1 MMKTGRAISG
11 GHRPVAAV
19 VGWHPE
25 VDILGEPLPLPQAPR
40 NWAATPLPTAT
51 VLVADPFP
59 ATRESLSADLVQA
72 GIGRVLQAESA
83 TAVRDVIDGRTPGE
97 LALISVAFGAD
108 LNALVNSLRRAGWP
122 RVIAVAHAAD
132 AVSIID
138 ACRAG
143 AGGVLRGRAGRAVDD
158 QPQVIPALTD
168 REIEV
173 LEWVADGR
181 CNQWIAERL
190 TLSPLTVKAH
200 LSRIG
205 RKLGTSDRAEM
216 VAVAMRAGIIC

>member
-1 MMKTGRAISG
+1 M
-11 GHRPVAAV
+11 AAV

-83 TAVRDVIDGRTPGE
+83 TAVQDVIDGRTPGE

-108 LNALVNSLRRAGWP
+108 LNALVSSLRRAGWP

-158 QPQVIPALTD
+158 QPQVIPTLTD

-205 RKLGTSDRAEM
+205 RKLGTGDRAEM

>member
-1 MMKTGRAISG
+1 LMKTGSAISG

-83 TAVRDVIDGRTPGE
+83 TAVQDVIDGRTPGE

-158 QPQVIPALTD
+158 QPQVIPTLTD

-205 RKLGTSDRAEM
+205 RKLGTGDRAEM

>member
-1 MMKTGRAISG
+1 
-11 GHRPVAAV
+11 
-19 VGWHPE
+19 
-25 VDILGEPLPLPQAPR
+25 
-40 NWAATPLPTAT
+40 

-132 AVSIID
+132 GVSIID

-158 QPQVIPALTD
+158 QPQVIPTLTD

-205 RKLGTSDRAEM
+205 RKLGTGDRAEM

>member
-1 MMKTGRAISG
+1 MKTGRAISG

-83 TAVRDVIDGRTPGE
+83 TAVQDVIDGRTPGE

-158 QPQVIPALTD
+158 QPQVILTLTD

-205 RKLGTSDRAEM
+205 RKLGTGDRAEM

>member
-1 MMKTGRAISG
+1 MKTGRAISG

-122 RVIAVAHAAD
+122 RVIAVAHVAD
-132 AVSIID
+132 GVSIID

-143 AGGVLRGRAGRAVDD
+143 AGGVLRGRAGRAVD
-158 QPQVIPALTD
+158 QPQVIPTLTD

-205 RKLGTSDRAEM
+205 RKLGTGDRAEM

>member
-1 MMKTGRAISG
+1 MKTGRAISG

-83 TAVRDVIDGRTPGE
+83 TAVQDVIDGRTPGE

-158 QPQVIPALTD
+158 QPQVIPTLTD

-181 CNQWIAERL
+181 SNQWIAEQL
-190 TLSPLTVKAH
+190 TLPSRTVKAH

-205 RKLGTSDRAEM
+205 RKLGTGDRAEM
-216 VAVAMRAGIIC
+216 VAIAMRAGIIC

>member
-1 MMKTGRAISG
+1 MNQSVG
-11 GHRPVAAV
+11 AAV
-19 VGWHPE
+19 GLHPD
-25 VDILGEPLPLPQAPR
+25 VDVLGETLPVQQVPR
-40 NWAATPLPTAT
+40 NWAATSLHMAT
-51 VLVADPFP
+51 VLVADPSQ
-59 ATRESLSADLVQA
+59 ATRESLSAGLVQA
-72 GIGRVLQAESA
+72 GVGRVLQADSA
-83 TAVRDVIDGRTPGE
+83 AAVQDVIDGRTPRE

-108 LNALVNSLRRAGWP
+108 LHGLVNSLRRAGWP

-158 QPQVIPALTD
+158 QPQVIPTLTD

>member
-1 MMKTGRAISG
+1 MKTGSAISG

-25 VDILGEPLPLPQAPR
+25 VDILGEPPPLPQAPR

-158 QPQVIPALTD
+158 QPQVIPTLTD

-205 RKLGTSDRAEM
+205 RKLGTGDRAEM

>member
-1 MMKTGRAISG
+1 MNQSVG
-11 GHRPVAAV
+11 AAV
-19 VGWHPE
+19 GLHPD
-25 VDILGEPLPLPQAPR
+25 VDVLGETLPVQQVPR
-40 NWAATPLPTAT
+40 NWAATSLHMAT
-51 VLVADPFP
+51 VLVADPSQ
-59 ATRESLSADLVQA
+59 ATRESLSAGLVQA
-72 GIGRVLQAESA
+72 GVGRVLQADSA
-83 TAVRDVIDGRTPGE
+83 AAVRDVIDGRTPRE

-108 LNALVNSLRRAGWP
+108 LHGLVNSLRRAGWP

-158 QPQVIPALTD
+158 QPQVIPTLTD

-205 RKLGTSDRAEM
+205 RKLGTGDRAEM

>member
-1 MMKTGRAISG
+1 MMKAGRAISG

-83 TAVRDVIDGRTPGE
+83 TAVQDVIDGRTPGE

-108 LNALVNSLRRAGWP
+108 LHGLVNSLRRAGWP

-138 ACRAG
+138 VCRAG

-158 QPQVIPALTD
+158 QPQVILTLTD

>member
-83 TAVRDVIDGRTPGE
+83 TAVQDVIDGRTPGE

-138 ACRAG
+138 VCRAG

-158 QPQVIPALTD
+158 QPQVILTLTD

-205 RKLGTSDRAEM
+205 RKLGTGDRAEM